1 MAFFEYLCHLFV
13 CMFFSGI
20 FFLSVLK
27 LVDTFF
33 LIGKFNSLLLKI
45 EQHKAI
51 IKMLKPHL
59 TPEVVHPNIKKTLLK
74 QLGQDNFSIVVD
86 RTPHFPCKEVY
97 LASTDI
103 LHSYVL
109 ASDINNYVLGSKIQ
123 IFFFYSS
130 LWTI

>member
-13 CMFFSGI
+13 CMFFSVI

-51 IKMLKPHL
+51 IKMLKPHI
-59 TPEVVHPNIKKTLLK
+59 TPEVVHPNIKKTLLR
-74 QLGQDNFSIVVD
+74 GEEEFSIGLFESMVMIHLQQKIINDVQH
-86 RTPHFPCKEVY
+86 R
-97 LASTDI
+97 
-103 LHSYVL
+103 VL
-109 ASDINNYVLGSKIQ
+109 QEL
-123 IFFFYSS
+123 FY
-130 LWTI
+130 W